1 MSAIENLRWQD
12 GARSLARRRPHLDR
26 KLKVGAIL
34 LAIIVAIGVAAPLIT
49 PYPPNQQDL
58 LNALAAPSSQHWL
71 GTDDLGRDVLSRII
85 YAIRIDLPVAFLCA
99 FLPMLLGTFLGAL
112 AGYFGGLLD
121 AVISAAIT
129 VLRAFP
135 IYVFLI
141 ALSFALGAGVN
152 SIVVSYVLVGWVVY
166 ARLIRA
172 EVLRMRGADFVAA
185 AEVGGLSR
193 TRVLFSHLLPNS
205 YRQTATYLPADIVL
219 AVVVFSAFSFI
230 GLGVQ
235 GEQAE
240 WGAMINEAQP
250 FVQQEWWLAAAPGAA
265 IVLLGLALL
274 LIGDSLE
281 ERLPS

>member
-1 MSAIENLRWQD
+1 MSAF
-12 GARSLARRRPHLDR
+12 DR
-26 KLKVGAIL
+26 KLEAGVVL
-34 LAIIVAIGVAAPLIT
+34 LVIVVAIGIAAPLIA
-49 PYPPNQQDL
+49 PYPPNQQNL
-58 LNALAAPSSQHWL
+58 LDALAAPSSQHWL
-71 GTDDLGRDVLSRII
+71 GTDDLGRDVLSRVI

-99 FLPMLLGTFLGAL
+99 VLPMLLGTFLGAL

-121 AVISAAIT
+121 AVVSAAIT
-129 VLRAFP
+129 VLQAFP

-141 ALSFALGAGVN
+141 ALSFALGAGVQ
-152 SIVVSYVLVGWVVY
+152 SIVVSYVLIGWVVY

-172 EVLRMRGADFVAA
+172 EVLRQRGADFVAA

-205 YRQTATYLPADIVL
+205 YRQTAAYLPADVVL

-250 FVQQEWWLAAAPGAA
+250 FVQQQWWLAAAPGAA